1 MKKIGFIGVGVM
13 GKSMVR
19 NLMKAGYELSIYTR
33 TKEKVLD
40 IIEEG
45 AAWCDTVAQ
54 CVRDREAV
62 ITMVG
67 YPEDVWEVY
76 FGEAGII
83 ANARPGTY
91 VIDMTTTSPKLSVE
105 IYERAR
111 DAGIYAVDAP
121 VSGGDV
127 GARHGTL
134 SIMAGGD
141 EEAFEACL
149 ELFKSMGKTI
159 IYEGKAGNG
168 QHTKA
173 ANQIA
178 LGGVIAGVCEAITY
192 ARAAGLDVQTMLDS
206 ISQGAAGSWQ
216 MNNMA
221 PRMIKE
227 DYDPGFFIKHYIKD
241 MKIALEESD
250 ARKLTLPILMEVL
263 DMYKKLDEKGLGDL
277 GTQALIKYYEE
288 Q

>member
-33 TKEKVLD
+33 TKDKVQD

-45 AAWCDTVAQ
+45 AVWRDTVAE

-76 FGEAGII
+76 FGETGII

-91 VIDMTTTSPKLSVE
+91 VIDMTTTSPKLSME

-111 DAGIYAVDAP
+111 EAGIYAVDAP

-173 ANQIA
+173 ANQIE
-178 LGGVIAGVCEAITY
+178 L
-192 ARAAGLDVQTMLDS
+192 
-206 ISQGAAGSWQ
+206 
-216 MNNMA
+216 
-221 PRMIKE
+221 
-227 DYDPGFFIKHYIKD
+227 
-241 MKIALEESD
+241 
-250 ARKLTLPILMEVL
+250 
-263 DMYKKLDEKGLGDL
+263 
-277 GTQALIKYYEE
+277 
-288 Q
+288 